1 MQTSTAATSAVGLG
15 RKEEEEEEEKK
26 MEEASLG
33 SGPHGEKSE
42 RVGWRFRGAV
52 RRANHWAVVKA
63 CAAGET
69 L

>member
-1 MQTSTAATSAVGLG
+1 
-15 RKEEEEEEEKK
+15 